1 MGLHHAPFG
10 PRHGEFLGLPVSD
23 PVRLLTKLCTSLMLH
38 MSCRDDRIAWMTALT
53 HARLPGSNLAAFPVD
68 SSQIANGVTA
78 VLPTNGTTSEPAVAA
93 LANTVTD
100 LQTCADVALQPAT
113 LRLMATLQQQLRQV
127 AAVLEEREDQI
138 RQLMDE
144 RRQLQTELV
153 AESQGLD
160 GLAVWPTSQLWCLS
174 AATDLFLCRQQH
186 CTPSQ
191 RLHHCPYLSVGCSL
205 CKVLDPSSIL
215 SFPESIAS

>member
-1 MGLHHAPFG
+1 M
-10 PRHGEFLGLPVSD
+10 PVSD

-191 RLHHCPYLSVGCSL
+191 RLHGMMACAANGRRRYVHLKRALSKAHKGWTHPNITTACVA
-205 CKVLDPSSIL
+205 
-215 SFPESIAS
+215 FTIAPTCQ